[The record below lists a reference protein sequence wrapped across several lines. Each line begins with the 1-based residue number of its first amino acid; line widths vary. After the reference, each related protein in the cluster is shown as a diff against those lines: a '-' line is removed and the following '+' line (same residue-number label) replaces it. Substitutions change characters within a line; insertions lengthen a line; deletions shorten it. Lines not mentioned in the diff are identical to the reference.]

1 MKSIHV
7 KNHIVLPGR
16 LLLVL
21 LLIALV
27 TGVVNVGCDL
37 FSTRDPESPT
47 GTQSG
52 NEIANSPDEVIEGLS
67 NAVALRDPDLFML
80 MIDSAFSYNASP
92 SAYPDDPAAFDDWGY
107 EKENA
112 FARRLLNND
121 LLPAEATA
129 ELEFTIVTENLSADT
144 AFYQETYRLELDL
157 SREDLPQLYEGLA
170 DLKIIRSADG
180 GWKVITWQDE
190 VGGEAAT
197 MSRLRAAL

>member
-1 MKSIHV
+1 
-7 KNHIVLPGR
+7 
-16 LLLVL
+16 
-21 LLIALV
+21 
-27 TGVVNVGCDL
+27 
-37 FSTRDPESPT
+37 
-47 GTQSG
+47 
-52 NEIANSPDEVIEGLS
+52 
-67 NAVALRDPDLFML
+67 
-80 MIDSAFSYNASP
+80 
-92 SAYPDDPAAFDDWGY
+92 
-107 EKENA
+107 
-112 FARRLLNND
+112 
-121 LLPAEATA
+121 LPAEATA